1 VVVGGPPAAVEAV
14 TARLAG
20 AGIGSQ
26 GLRVSHAFH
35 SGLMAPMQAAFGAAV
50 GGVAWGAPGVPWVS
64 TVTGQV
70 LRAGEVGAE
79 YWVRQVREPVQFAAA
94 METVQ
99 RQLGEGLWL
108 ELGPHP
114 VLTGL
119 GRPWLAHGEWVPTLR
134 RGHDDWQA
142 MLAAVATLWTHGVSL
157 DRRGG
162 EPTRARRVVGGLP
175 TYPFERE
182 RHWVEPPPRPQADDA
197 TPAGAHPLLGRR
209 LRSAAPTPQFE
220 ARLSA
225 NAPAFLADHR
235 VHGLAI
241 MPSPAQIEMA
251 AAAAAEVLGDERPV
265 LSDFAIEQPLVLP
278 GDERLVVQTVVT
290 PAESGR
296 VTIEIASLEDEKAA
310 RWRVHARATAHR
322 RLDGDPAAGVPAD
335 LSAIRLR
342 CREEIVAADYYAML
356 RARGLDFGPRF
367 RGIGRLW
374 RGERESLG
382 EIVVPDALPAEY
394 GPYRV
399 HPAVLD
405 ACLQVLGGAWP
416 ATDAETYL
424 LVGAER
430 IILPAAGDVAVPR
443 FSHAILRDGGASA
456 EVVIGDVEVLDEQG
470 RLIARVEGV
479 GLRRARP
486 ESLARHRATVPGDWI
501 YRVAWAPAGSVTIA
515 PPADLVDGLDPQVET
530 IAATEGLAMYNELLP
545 ALESLSFQYVLRAL
559 GELGWAPAPG
569 ERVEAATLA
578 DALGV
583 EVKHRRLFARLLEIL
598 GEEGLLRREGPA
610 WEVVKPL
617 PPADADALERT
628 LPTRFPKGAAEVRV
642 IIDCGRALGSVLRGA
657 TDPLDLLFSP
667 AALANTESLYTASPA
682 ARTYNALVARAVV
695 AAMAP
700 GAGGRRVR
708 ILEIGAGTGGTTR
721 AILPLLPPDRV
732 EYTFTDVSPTLV
744 ARASERW
751 GGPNRTFLTLDIERD
766 PATQGLAE
774 ERFDIVVAA
783 NVLHATRDLRQTLA
797 HVRRLVA
804 PGGIVILLEGTAR
817 YRWVDLTFGL
827 TDGWWRFTDFEL
839 RPQHPLLGV
848 PEWLDLLAASGFGDP
863 HRVPALASS
872 RALASQTV
880 LVARAEVEATA
891 PAVARGDWV
900 MLADR
905 VGIGTAVA
913 ARLGAQGGQVTLV
926 EPGGD
931 AGAAI
936 ERARRSGRPLQGVVD
951 LRAVDVTPRSAE
963 AAAQATVSATRALAV
978 VRRLAGF
985 EGAPRL
991 WLVTRGAQPV
1001 VERVA
1006 TVPAQAPVWGLGR
1019 VVALEHPERW
1029 GGLIDL
1035 DPAEGPDE
1043 AAAHV
1048 VAQLL
1053 AGDDEDQVAFRDGTR
1068 HVPRLVR
1075 APSIAEGAITVR
1087 ADGAYL
1093 VTGGLGGLGLQVARW
1108 LVEQGARHLVLLGR
1122 RGLPP
1127 RETWTAAQP
1136 GEELARQVT
1145 MISLM
1150 EVAGARV
1157 DVVSADAADR
1167 DAMAALLASFGA
1179 ARPPLRGIVH
1189 AAAQMRAEPLDEMT
1203 DEALA
1208 EVFAAKVTGA
1218 WLLHELSR
1226 ELPLDF
1232 FVLFSSTTALIGS
1245 ARLGHYAAANQFLD
1259 ALAHHRREA
1268 GLPAL
1273 SVNWGTWDEMRAVS
1287 EAGRRSFAQAGL
1299 LPMRTADALAAL
1311 GRLAGGPAVQAVVA
1325 SVDWDALVA
1334 LYEAKRSRP
1343 FLAELRARPS
1353 GAPAVA
1359 ARSHAVDLAAR
1370 LEAVPTEARHDLLV
1384 AHVRGEAAVVL
1395 GLAESRID
1403 PEQGLFDMGMD
1414 SLMAVD
1420 LKARLEAAVGHRLP
1434 STLTFN
1440 YPTVTALAA
1449 YLADEMLGGRTASAA
1464 PTAPPAPVPAAEAG
1478 SRDDLSEDEL
1488 AALLADKLGR
1498 VR

>member
-1 VVVGGPPAAVEAV
+1 
-14 TARLAG
+14 
-20 AGIGSQ
+20 
-26 GLRVSHAFH
+26 
-35 SGLMAPMQAAFGAAV
+35 
-50 GGVAWGAPGVPWVS
+50 
-64 TVTGQV
+64 
-70 LRAGEVGAE
+70 
-79 YWVRQVREPVQFAAA
+79 
-94 METVQ
+94 
-99 RQLGEGLWL
+99 
-108 ELGPHP
+108 
-114 VLTGL
+114 
-119 GRPWLAHGEWVPTLR
+119 
-134 RGHDDWQA
+134 
-142 MLAAVATLWTHGVSL
+142 
-157 DRRGG
+157 
-162 EPTRARRVVGGLP
+162 
-175 TYPFERE
+175 
-182 RHWVEPPPRPQADDA
+182 
-197 TPAGAHPLLGRR
+197 
-209 LRSAAPTPQFE
+209 
-220 ARLSA
+220 
-225 NAPAFLADHR
+225 
-235 VHGLAI
+235 
-241 MPSPAQIEMA
+241 
-251 AAAAAEVLGDERPV
+251 
-265 LSDFAIEQPLVLP
+265 
-278 GDERLVVQTVVT
+278 
-290 PAESGR
+290 
-296 VTIEIASLEDEKAA
+296 
-310 RWRVHARATAHR
+310 
-322 RLDGDPAAGVPAD
+322 
-335 LSAIRLR
+335 
-342 CREEIVAADYYAML
+342 
-356 RARGLDFGPRF
+356 
-367 RGIGRLW
+367 
-374 RGERESLG
+374 
-382 EIVVPDALPAEY
+382 
-394 GPYRV
+394 
-399 HPAVLD
+399 
-405 ACLQVLGGAWP
+405 
-416 ATDAETYL
+416 
-424 LVGAER
+424 
-430 IILPAAGDVAVPR
+430 
-443 FSHAILRDGGASA
+443 
-456 EVVIGDVEVLDEQG
+456 
-470 RLIARVEGV
+470 
-479 GLRRARP
+479 
-486 ESLARHRATVPGDWI
+486 
-501 YRVAWAPAGSVTIA
+501 
-515 PPADLVDGLDPQVET
+515 
-530 IAATEGLAMYNELLP
+530 
-545 ALESLSFQYVLRAL
+545 
-559 GELGWAPAPG
+559 
-569 ERVEAATLA
+569 
-578 DALGV
+578 
-583 EVKHRRLFARLLEIL
+583 
-598 GEEGLLRREGPA
+598 
-610 WEVVKPL
+610 
-617 PPADADALERT
+617 
-628 LPTRFPKGAAEVRV
+628 
-642 IIDCGRALGSVLRGA
+642 
-657 TDPLDLLFSP
+657 
-667 AALANTESLYTASPA
+667 
-682 ARTYNALVARAVV
+682 
-695 AAMAP
+695 
-700 GAGGRRVR
+700 
-708 ILEIGAGTGGTTR
+708 
-721 AILPLLPPDRV
+721 
-732 EYTFTDVSPTLV
+732 
-744 ARASERW
+744 
-751 GGPNRTFLTLDIERD
+751 
-766 PATQGLAE
+766 
-774 ERFDIVVAA
+774 
-783 NVLHATRDLRQTLA
+783 
-797 HVRRLVA
+797 
-804 PGGIVILLEGTAR
+804 
-817 YRWVDLTFGL
+817 
-827 TDGWWRFTDFEL
+827 
-839 RPQHPLLGV
+839 
-848 PEWLDLLAASGFGDP
+848 
-863 HRVPALASS
+863 
-872 RALASQTV
+872 
-880 LVARAEVEATA
+880 
-891 PAVARGDWV
+891 
-900 MLADR
+900 
-905 VGIGTAVA
+905 
-913 ARLGAQGGQVTLV
+913 
-926 EPGGD
+926 
-931 AGAAI
+931 
-936 ERARRSGRPLQGVVD
+936 VD

-963 AAAQATVSATRALAV
+963 AAAQATASATRALAV

-1145 MISLM
+1145 MISQM

-1259 ALAHHRREA
+1259 ALAHHRRQA